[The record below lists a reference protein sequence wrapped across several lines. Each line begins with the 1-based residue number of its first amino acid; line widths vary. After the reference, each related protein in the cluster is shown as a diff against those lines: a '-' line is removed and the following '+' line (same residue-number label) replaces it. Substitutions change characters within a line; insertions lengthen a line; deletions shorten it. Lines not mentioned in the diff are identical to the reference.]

1 MLAESDSRQPG
12 RVRSVLSFGVKLLAA
27 GAVLGAVTVFLGPV
41 AAALAVGAT
50 LWLALALL
58 ARQRRREREATEARM
73 RRQRENYNSV
83 IGVLASALGIC
94 DSVTAEQSRRVS
106 ELASA
111 VAQEMS
117 LGREQVALVQTAALL
132 HDIGKTGIS
141 EQILSKPAALTES
154 EWAEMKRHPEIG
166 YDILRSTDRLRDA
179 AEIVRAHHERFDGQG
194 YPRRLSGEEIPIGSR
209 IVAIVD
215 AFVAMTSDRP
225 FRRKMPRD
233 MATKEVLRNA
243 LTQFD
248 PEVVRAFMTVEER
261 GLVAATN
268 PAEAASNGA
277 GPVVTSE
284 V

>member
-1 MLAESDSRQPG
+1 MLAESDSGQPG

-50 LWLALALL
+50 LCLALALL
-58 ARQRRREREATEARM
+58 ARQWRRERGAAEARM
-73 RRQRENYNSV
+73 SRQRENYNSV
-83 IGVLASALGIC
+83 IGVLASVLGLC

-111 VAQEMS
+111 VAREMG
-117 LGREQVALVQTAALL
+117 LGREEAALVQTAALL

-179 AEIVRAHHERFDGQG
+179 AEIVLAHHERFDGQG
-194 YPRRLSGEEIPIGSR
+194 YPRGLSGEEIPIGSR

-248 PEVVRAFMTVEER
+248 PEVVRAFMIVEER
-261 GLVAATN
+261 GLVAAN
-268 PAEAASNGA
+268 NQAEAASNGA